1 MFEKRPYI
9 VMISDAVRRVV
20 DEDLLA
26 LMEIQ
31 THDTGLLCHVHRL
44 VLLPPVQ
51 GGLLLRFVKFTIS
64 QLRHVRAS
72 DAREA
77 RRFVLTRLILF
88 EMFNSVGG
96 WAYCPCFLDNFRKTS
111 SKDGQLYIWSRALGD
126 SSASNR
132 PLLIN
137 PICRHRFARFTGV
150 PLKFHVSRVGP
161 SFLRERR

>member
-1 MFEKRPYI
+1 
-9 VMISDAVRRVV
+9 MISDAVRRIV

-31 THDTGLLCHVHRL
+31 THDAGFLCHVHWF

-51 GGLLLRFVKFTIS
+51 GGLLLHFVKFTIN
-64 QLRHVRAS
+64 QLCHVRAPYT
-72 DAREA
+72 REA

-96 WAYCPCFLDNFRKTS
+96 CAYCPCFLDNFRNTS

-137 PICRHRFARFTGV
+137 PICRHEFARFTEIR
-150 PLKFHVSRVGP
+150 LKHDVSGNRP
-161 SFLRERR
+161 PFLRE